1 MFFRIL
7 KYSLKNILRNK
18 FLSISS
24 ILVLSLLM
32 FFINILLVLHNVSF
46 KLIESINAKLSI
58 SLYLKE
64 EYDKNSIEVIDMI
77 NDIKKFS
84 SSIKVEYKT
93 KDEVLEEL
101 RKKDPELVNILERT
115 NPLPSTIALSDIQL
129 QEYERL
135 NAIIENKLFI
145 LISQKTKGKDYF
157 SNYTSQYQRIE
168 KVINI
173 LNILQIGLYAI
184 IGIFII
190 SIAIIVYS
198 IIGNFI
204 YYYKDEIYITR
215 LVGGSNAFIYGPFVF
230 QGMIYNFLS
239 FFIASVIFVLLL
251 KNLNFLFSGT
261 FSFDTVSIS
270 FYIFIIQGIVF
281 TLLGALSG
289 FFSSRKYISI
299 EK

>member
-1 MFFRIL
+1 
-7 KYSLKNILRNK
+7 
-18 FLSISS
+18 
-24 ILVLSLLM
+24 M

-101 RKKDPELVNILERT
+101 RKKDSELVNILERT
-115 NPLPSTIALSDIQL
+115 NPLPATIALSDIQL

-135 NAIIENKLFI
+135 NAIVENKLFI

-173 LNILQIGLYAI
+173 LNILQVGLYAI

-190 SIAIIVYS
+190 SITIIVYS

-215 LVGGSNAFIYGPFVF
+215 LVGWSNAFIYGPFVF

-261 FSFDTVSIS
+261 FSFDTVSIN
-270 FYIFIIQGIVF
+270 FYIFIIQGIIF
-281 TLLGALSG
+281 TLLWALSW